1 MKSQNKTGDCNP
13 TNMSEKANT
22 TKAPAK
28 GGAKGTAA
36 KAVKAANIYAA
47 LAIFQQGVPAISKEK
62 SAGDGKWSYKYGSL
76 PHIIEAIK
84 PHLKTAGLVF
94 FQPIVTVD
102 GTEYIDTVVH
112 HVESE
117 TSIDSRIELPQAEF
131 KGMNIV
137 QSKGAII
144 TYMRRYALMSIL
156 GLVTDEDDT
165 DAVGTVEQK
174 SKAAT
179 GGRAGTRQADKSWL
193 NPAKDGQPT
202 EVWTKAVKYLA
213 DGGKIADIKKKYR
226 ISKANEEKL
235 LNEAMTFDDLPF
247 DRQAAEGQDGAGD
260 GQVNMDFENQGPGGR
275 EFDGE
280 DNPSNY

>member
-1 MKSQNKTGDCNP
+1 MTQ
-13 TNMSEKANT
+13 EKANGKT
-22 TKAPAK
+22 TGKAGTKA
-28 GGAKGTAA
+28 TAA

-47 LAIFQQGVPAISKEK
+47 LAIFQQGVPAITKEK

-84 PHLKTAGLVF
+84 PHLKAAGLIF
-94 FQPIVTVD
+94 FQPIVTEEGV
-102 GTEYIDTVVH
+102 EYIDTVVH
-112 HVESE
+112 HVDSE
-117 TSIDSRIELPQAEF
+117 TSIDSRIELPQVEF
-131 KGMNIV
+131 KGMNVV

-156 GLVTDEDDT
+156 GLVTDDDDT
-165 DAVGTVEQK
+165 DAVGTVEK
-174 SKAAT
+174 TSKAAT
-179 GGRAGTRQADKSWL
+179 GGGAGTRQADKSWL

-247 DRQAAEGQDGAGD
+247 DRQKAEEQDGAGD
-260 GQVNMDFENQGPGGR
+260 GQVNMDFENQGPGAGR
-275 EFDGE
+275 DFDE
-280 DNPSNY
+280 ADNPNNY